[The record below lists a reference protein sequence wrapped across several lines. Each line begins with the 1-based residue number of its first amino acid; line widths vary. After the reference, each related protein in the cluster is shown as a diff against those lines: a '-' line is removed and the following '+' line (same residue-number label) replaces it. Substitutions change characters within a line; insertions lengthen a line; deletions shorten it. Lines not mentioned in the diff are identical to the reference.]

1 MPARQI
7 PYYCPETTE
16 TCWHI
21 LKDFLAP
28 LVLGRDWSNI
38 DELVRLYRLVKG
50 NKFAQAGLEMAC
62 WDALARSQGQPL
74 RSLLGGTRAEIL
86 SGVSL
91 GIEKQIEPL
100 LDQIERYQEEGYR
113 RIKLKIAPGWD
124 VDVVRRVRERF
135 PTIPLQ
141 VDANSA
147 YTLDDLP
154 ALKALD
160 DFDLLLIEQP
170 LAHDDI
176 IDHARLQAA
185 LKTPICLD
193 ESIHSADD
201 ARKALDLGACRVIN
215 IKVSRVGGLRE
226 AKRVHDL
233 CFARGVPVWCG
244 GMHEFGIGRAAN
256 VAIASLP
263 GFTAARRCFGL
274 GQVLCRR
281 HRRPADPGTRW
292 GDPRLRRAR
301 AGRRARRG
309 TNPGPHA
316 SRDLDQVVGRSEER
330 GMPMIPT
337 QHSVEHEI
345 VDLLA
350 ELVRLESPSRDKPAL
365 DALASAP
372 GGPLASSG
380 RLGRDHPQRAG
391 RRPRSRPISSQRATC
406 ARPSCWATSIP
417 SGRAER
423 WNGCRSASTKTAGR
437 LAPAFST

>member
-1 MPARQI
+1 MRIEQI
-7 PYYCPETTE
+7 DLKIVRLPLVRPFQTSSSRKVHLDHILVRVLAGGVAGWGECASPSDPYYCPETTE

-38 DELVRLYRLVKG
+38 DELVQLYRLVKG

-74 RSLLGGTRAEIL
+74 RSLLGGRRAEIL

-91 GIEKQIEPL
+91 GIENQIEPF

-124 VDVVRRVRERF
+124 VEVVQRVRARF

-154 ALKALD
+154 ALKVLD

-201 ARKALDLGACRVIN
+201 ARKALDLGACQIIN

-263 GFTAARRCFGL
+263 GFTLAGDVSGSDKYYAEDIVLPPILAYNGAIAVFDGPGL
-274 GQVLCRR
+274 GVE
-281 HRRPADPGTRW
+281 PI
-292 GDPRLRRAR
+292 
-301 AGRRARRG
+301 
-309 TNPGPHA
+309 
-316 SRDLDQVVGRSEER
+316 EER
-330 GMPMIPT
+330 I
-337 QHSVEHEI
+337 E
-345 VDLLA
+345 
-350 ELVRLESPSRDKPAL
+350 
-365 DALASAP
+365 
-372 GGPLASSG
+372 
-380 RLGRDHPQRAG
+380 
-391 RRPRSRPISSQRATC
+391 
-406 ARPSCWATSIP
+406 ARTLRTFVLKA
-417 SGRAER
+417 
-423 WNGCRSASTKTAGR
+423 
-437 LAPAFST
+437 